1 VAPSKK
7 SRAGMIKTAYRSKF
21 TIGMAWLCAP
31 LLLGTALSYVVLP
44 GPPGWDAIAVLA
56 AGSSG
61 FVGLLYVWI
70 LVKRRVPVV
79 AISDQTLELA
89 PPFPFQKLRS
99 VPIDEINGIALKG
112 RRLVVESRA
121 GTVTYLLLDLDVNEV
136 RPILAAIQRRIEERK
151 AIGRGK

>member
-1 VAPSKK
+1 
-7 SRAGMIKTAYRSKF
+7 MIEAAYRSKF
-21 TIGMAWLCAP
+21 TIGMAWLWAP
-31 LLLGTALSYVVLP
+31 LLLGTALSYVLLP

-70 LVKRRVPVV
+70 LLKRRVPVV

-112 RRLVVESRA
+112 RRLVIETRA
-121 GTVTYLLLDLDVNEV
+121 GTVTYLLLDLDINDV
-136 RPILAAIQRRIEERK
+136 RPILTAIQRRLEERK
-151 AIGRGK
+151 LASGGN